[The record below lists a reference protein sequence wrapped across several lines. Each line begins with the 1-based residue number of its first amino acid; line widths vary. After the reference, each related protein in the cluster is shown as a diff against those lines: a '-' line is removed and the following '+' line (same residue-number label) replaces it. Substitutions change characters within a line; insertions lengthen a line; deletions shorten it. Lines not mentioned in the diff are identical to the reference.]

1 MADLRI
7 KVSLSIG
14 LAGSDQVAEYVSD
27 DYTLEEWNELSD
39 MERED
44 YLDGEADSHLGNHLD
59 LYACVV
65 EEEK

>member
-39 MERED
+39 I
-44 YLDGEADSHLGNHLD
+44 LG
-59 LYACVV
+59 
-65 EEEK
+65 